1 MPSAAATSPTASKAR
16 SSDTISRTSP
26 GRAPA
31 SHTPALTAIRR
42 SLQSRTP
49 VDGALCNS
57 WAPNRASRRPTTRSI
72 CAGLLVFSTSKKIA
86 WRVVGLRRSGAGG
99 GTRVTK
105 TGSGATIGTDGAG
118 SSSATDGASA
128 VELPGPTSTA
138 AAVFVARRRRRGREV
153 VARSMPRIIPFSDAE
168 GLSSPA
174 VDAPRRTART
184 LVLLCDL
191 SRRRGLQAPRDVG
204 QRPMQLSEHVHDA
217 AEGFGHRRALS
228 PQGIELA
235 LEGAVNAAELAELA
249 AEPLAL
255 LLARLERATQAV
267 TLLDQR
273 RNHMAELIL
282 AFSEPARGPL
292 RVVDRLDVTHLAWC
306 LLVGSAG
313 LRVRRQGLGGYL
325 GSQRDQL
332 VGRAG
337 HQ

>member
-1 MPSAAATSPTASKAR
+1 MAS
-16 SSDTISRTSP
+16 
-26 GRAPA
+26 
-31 SHTPALTAIRR
+31 
-42 SLQSRTP
+42 
-49 VDGALCNS
+49 
-57 WAPNRASRRPTTRSI
+57 RPTTRSI

-105 TGSGATIGTDGAG
+105 TGSGATIGRDGSGSATGGASGAG
-118 SSSATDGASA
+118 LAETTATG
-128 VELPGPTSTA
+128 
-138 AAVFVARRRRRGREV
+138 AAVFVVRRRRGREV
-153 VARSMPRIIPFSDAE
+153 VVRSIARIIPFSDA
-168 GLSSPA
+168 GGPLVPGGPR
-174 VDAPRRTART
+174 APRRTTRT
-184 LVLLCDL
+184 LVLLGDL

-235 LEGAVNAAELAELA
+235 LERAVNAAELAELA

-255 LLARLERATQAV
+255 LLARLECTTQAV

-282 AFSEPARGPL
+282 AFSEPAGGPL
-292 RVVDRLDVTHLAWC
+292 GVVDRLDVTHLAWC

-313 LRVRRQGLGGYL
+313 LRVRRRGLGGYL

>member
-1 MPSAAATSPTASKAR
+1 MA
-16 SSDTISRTSP
+16 
-26 GRAPA
+26 
-31 SHTPALTAIRR
+31 
-42 SLQSRTP
+42 
-49 VDGALCNS
+49 
-57 WAPNRASRRPTTRSI
+57 RRPTTRSM

-105 TGSGATIGTDGAG
+105 TGSGATIGRDGSGSATGASGAG
-118 SSSATDGASA
+118 LAET
-128 VELPGPTSTA
+128 TSTG
-138 AAVFVARRRRRGREV
+138 AAVFVVRRRRGREV
-153 VARSMPRIIPFSDAE
+153 VVRSIARIIPFSDA
-168 GLSSPA
+168 GGPLVPGGPR
-174 VDAPRRTART
+174 APRRTTRA
-184 LVLLCDL
+184 LVLLGDL

-235 LEGAVNAAELAELA
+235 LERAVNATELAELA

-273 RNHMAELIL
+273 RNHMTELIL
-282 AFSEPARGPL
+282 AFSEPAGGPL
-292 RVVDRLDVTHLAWC
+292 GVVDRLNVTHLAWC

-313 LRVRRQGLGGYL
+313 LRVRRRGLDGYL
-325 GSQRDQL
+325 GRQRDQL
-332 VGRAG
+332 VRRAG